1 MMSNDVR
8 EEIMKALRSNQKRF
22 KAGREVKKKVL
33 TWALRTVEPP
43 QAPNISL
50 PPGPQLTEKYI
61 KELFSVHT
69 RIQFLPNK

>member
-1 MMSNDVR
+1 MSSDVR
-8 EEIMKALRSNQKRF
+8 EEIVKALRTNQRRF

-33 TWALRTVEPP
+33 SWALRTVAPP

-61 KELFSVHT
+61 NELFSEQT
-69 RIQFLPNK
+69 RIQLLPNNA